1 MLHLKELQKRQVAF
15 EDEAPGTIT
24 EEAPPRS
31 ESGTPLTGG
40 WPLRHQLSHPNKVL
54 SLCSCLPAKDAE
66 EVRSWVQ
73 LYCGPIKEKA
83 ASNA

>member
-40 WPLRHQLSHPNKVL
+40 WPLRHQRFTP
-54 SLCSCLPAKDAE
+54 E
-66 EVRSWVQ
+66 
-73 LYCGPIKEKA
+73 
-83 ASNA
+83 